1 MKKNSLFTTGHAPVK
16 RAYQSPATQVVTLAT
31 ANILEGSIGGLQ
43 SETYGT
49 GNPLDDYFNAAKQIN
64 GIVDLESIGDF

>member
-1 MKKNSLFTTGHAPVK
+1 MNRTTTLAAGNTPARK
-16 RAYQSPATQVVTLAT
+16 AYRRPATQVVKLGT

-49 GNPLDDYFNAAKQIN
+49 GDPLDDYFNAAKQIN